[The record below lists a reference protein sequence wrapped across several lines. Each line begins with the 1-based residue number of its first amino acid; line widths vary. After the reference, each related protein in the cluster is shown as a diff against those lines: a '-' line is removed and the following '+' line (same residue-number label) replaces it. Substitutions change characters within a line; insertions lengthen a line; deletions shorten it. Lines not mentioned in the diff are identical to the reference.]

1 MFDFSM
7 IDKAKN
13 IFSSGGG
20 SAWNRIGNAA
30 DLMGQVG
37 GKGGIGMPQ
46 ERAGN
51 EPELKQGPT
60 STTEAVQGITNSP
73 AAQGL
78 KKAAS
83 AVASFYTGGLAGL
96 AMNVGGNAIGGQGGG
111 KTADEVETQDALDGL
126 SSFGWGRRY

>member
-37 GKGGIGMPQ
+37 GKGGGGGGQPQ
-46 ERAGN
+46 QPQN
-51 EPELKQGPT
+51 PT
-60 STTEAVQGITNSP
+60 SIGEAVKGIENSP
-73 AAQGL
+73 GAQGL
-78 KKAAS
+78 KKVAG

-96 AMNVGGNAIGGQGGG
+96 AMNVGSSAIGGQGQPG
-111 KTADEVETQDALDGL
+111 KTADELETEDALNGL
-126 SSFGWGRRY
+126 SSMSFRR

>member
-20 SAWNRIGNAA
+20 NAWNRIGNAA

-37 GKGGIGMPQ
+37 GKGGGGGSQPAM
-46 ERAGN
+46 R
-51 EPELKQGPT
+51 QGPQNT
-60 STTEAVQGITNSP
+60 MEAVQGITNSP

-78 KKAAS
+78 KKVAG

-96 AMNVGGNAIGGQGGG
+96 AMNVGGSAIGGNQASAQR
-111 KTADEVETQDALDGL
+111 ADDMETEDALKGL
-126 SSFGWGRRY
+126 SSMSFRR